1 MPASVPPLGGL
12 HHLTAVSADAAM
24 NRRFYT
30 EVLGLRLVK
39 RTVNQDD
46 VSAWHLF
53 YGDGE
58 ASPGSDLT
66 FFVWD
71 LPRERR
77 GGRAIVRTGLRVRDE
92 AALAAHAA
100 RLAAAGCVCRR
111 TVEPGGRP
119 GLRFEDPEGQRLVL
133 VVDEA
138 AAPGRPWAGSPLPA
152 AEQILGLG
160 PVTLAPPRIEPTAAF
175 LEERLGFRTLD
186 EVGDPEE
193 PQGRV
198 RRLAVG
204 PGGAAA
210 EVHLLAGPDLPPTRP
225 GAGGAHHVAF
235 RVADRAALTAWASR
249 LAALGVAS
257 SGEVERWYFRSL
269 YLREPGGVLL
279 ELATDG
285 PGFTVDEPLARLGER
300 LSLPPFLEPRRA
312 AIEAALPAL

>member
-1 MPASVPPLGGL
+1 MPACAPPLGGL
-12 HHLTAVSADAAM
+12 HHLTAISADGAL
-24 NRRFYT
+24 NQRFYT

-58 ASPGSDLT
+58 ASPGSELT

-71 LPRERR
+71 VPRERR
-77 GGRAIVRTGLRVRDE
+77 GAHAIVRTGLRVRDE
-92 AALAAHAA
+92 AALAAHAR
-100 RLAAAGCVCRR
+100 RLEAAGCPGRR

-119 GLRFEDPEGQRLVL
+119 GLRFDDPEGQRLVL
-133 VVDEA
+133 VVDA
-138 AAPGRPWAGSPLPA
+138 AAEAGRPWAASPLPA
-152 AEQILGLG
+152 SEQILGLG
-160 PVTLAPPRIEPTAAF
+160 PVTLALPRIEPTAAF
-175 LEERLGFRTLD
+175 LEDRLGFRSLD
-186 EVGDPEE
+186 EAADPEE
-193 PQGRV
+193 PGGWV

-204 PGGAAA
+204 QGGAAA
-210 EVHLLAGPDLPPTRP
+210 ELHLLARPDLARARP

-235 RVADRAALTAWASR
+235 RVADRAALGAWATR
-249 LAALGVAS
+249 LAELGVAT

-285 PGFTVDEPLARLGER
+285 PGFTVDEPLERLGER

-312 AIEAALPAL
+312 EIEAGLKPL